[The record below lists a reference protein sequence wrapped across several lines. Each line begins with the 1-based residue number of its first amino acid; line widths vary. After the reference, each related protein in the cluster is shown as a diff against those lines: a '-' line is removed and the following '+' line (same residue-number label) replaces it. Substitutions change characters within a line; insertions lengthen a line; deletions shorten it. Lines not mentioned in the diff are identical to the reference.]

1 MKLIDNIMT
10 IDGEELLN
18 NPNATIIDTKVKPST
33 KIDKDTKEIKIV
45 INENSNCKDNLTN
58 EYLKYAIEKI
68 DNPFRNL
75 TVKDVAE
82 DLKMGEAMTN
92 DLFRRD
98 DFPSVN
104 IGKTKTITLLA
115 YLRWKMERR
124 N

>member
-1 MKLIDNIMT
+1 MKLIDNVITM
-10 IDGEELLN
+10 DGEELLN

-33 KIDKDTKEIKIV
+33 RIDKDTKEIKIV
-45 INENSNCKDNLTN
+45 INENNNCKDNLTN

>member
-1 MKLIDNIMT
+1 MSNTNIS
-10 IDGEELLN
+10 EK
-18 NPNATIIDTKVKPST
+18 IIDTKENYRYSL
-33 KIDKDTKEIKIV
+33 KELLIIEAIKKL
-45 INENSNCKDNLTN
+45 E
-58 EYLKYAIEKI
+58 
-68 DNPFRNL
+68 NPFMNL

-92 DLFRRD
+92 ELFRRS

-104 IGKTKTITLLA
+104 IGKTKTVTLLA